1 MSTATDAHDPSA
13 RDYAD
18 TSPEDWGGKLERREH
33 VGSIAGTGRAGHGR
47 GQEHRPRHRTHAWRA
62 TAPRCWSTDATTAR
76 RSTSVVKEIEAAGG
90 KAQAAMG
97 DVSDPAIAPKLAKQA
112 EALGGVDILV
122 SNAGLRR
129 QTSFLDMSFEEWR
142 EILSVALDGAFLLG
156 KAFVPQMVAK
166 GQGGAFVA
174 MSGISTHIGTPN
186 RCHVSASKSGLEGLM
201 RALAIELAPHRIT
214 CNALSPGC
222 DRHRARCFGGSRAA
236 QPHQS
241 ADPAQALRHG
251 RRDRRHGPPAG
262 RPGRHLHHRPDHPRE
277 RR

>member
-1 MSTATDAHDPSA
+1 MSLPLQGKVALVTGAGKNIGRAIALALA
-13 RDYAD
+13 RDGA
-18 TSPEDWGGKLERREH
+18 TLL
-33 VGSIAGTGRAGHGR
+33 VNGR
-47 GQEHRPRHRTHAWRA
+47 GDRA
-62 TAPRCWSTDATTAR
+62 AVE
-76 RSTSVVKEIEAAGG
+76 SVVKEIEGAGG
-90 KAQAAMG
+90 RAVPAMG
-97 DVSDPAIAPKLAKQA
+97 DISDPAVAPRLAA
-112 EALGGVDILV
+112 EAARLGGVDILV

-214 CNALSPGC
+214 CNALSPGAI
-222 DRHRARCFGGSRAA
+222 DTARAA
-236 QPHQS
+236 S
-241 ADPAQALRHG
+241 A
-251 RRDRRHGPPAG
+251 GP
-262 RPGRHLHHRPDHPRE
+262 RPVENRPIPLKRFGTVEEIAAMVRLLVGPEGAFITGQTIHVNGGE
-277 RR
+277 FLT

>member
-1 MSTATDAHDPSA
+1 MSAPLQGRIALVTGAGKNIGRAIALTLA
-13 RDYAD
+13 RDGA
-18 TSPEDWGGKLERREH
+18 TVL
-33 VGSIAGTGRAGHGR
+33 VNGRNDQGAV
-47 GQEHRPRHRTHAWRA
+47 EA
-62 TAPRCWSTDATTAR
+62 
-76 RSTSVVKEIEAAGG
+76 VVHEIVAAGG
-90 KAQAAMG
+90 KAHAAMG
-97 DVSDPAIAPKLAKQA
+97 DVSDPAIAPKLASQA

-142 EILSVALDGAFLLG
+142 EIMSVALDGAFLLG

-214 CNALSPGC
+214 CNALSPGAI
-222 DRHRARCFGGSRAA
+222 DTTRAA
-236 QPHQS
+236 S
-241 ADPAQALRHG
+241 AGPAPASRMNRPIPLKRFG
-251 RRDRRHGPPAG
+251 TVDEIAAMVRLLVGPEG
-262 RPGRHLHHRPDHPRE
+262 TFITGQTIHVNGGEFLT
-277 RR
+277 